1 MLCCQVFASVS
12 GVFFLGWV
20 TNIICK
26 NVYLFNDFYREI
38 SYGLD
43 SPVGSFDKLP
53 MNNQKRNKS
62 KLSKKMC
69 IIGVVVCFVVDVLLY
84 MDIGKR
90 DERRVEWQFAVFL
103 KNAINWYWYM
113 AVIGQIL

>member
-1 MLCCQVFASVS
+1 
-12 GVFFLGWV
+12 
-20 TNIICK
+20 
-26 NVYLFNDFYREI
+26 
-38 SYGLD
+38 
-43 SPVGSFDKLP
+43 
-53 MNNQKRNKS
+53 
-62 KLSKKMC
+62 MC
-69 IIGVVVCFVVDVLLY
+69 IIGVVVCIVVDVLLY